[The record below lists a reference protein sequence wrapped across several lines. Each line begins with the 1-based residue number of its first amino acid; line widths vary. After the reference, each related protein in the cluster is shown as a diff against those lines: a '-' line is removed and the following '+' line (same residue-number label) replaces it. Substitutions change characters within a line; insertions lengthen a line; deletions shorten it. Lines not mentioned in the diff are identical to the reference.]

1 MRSTCYI
8 LANGTVF
15 VNKQNAKTV
24 ANRKSTG
31 SPEVKQERLRVTLS
45 ADCRTCPQV
54 FAQSRPG
61 V

>member
-1 MRSTCYI
+1 MRSTGYI

-24 ANRKSTG
+24 ANRKSIG

-45 ADCRTCPQV
+45 ADCRT
-54 FAQSRPG
+54 
-61 V
+61 